1 MKTKDNPMQ
10 SAHSALRCSAK
21 SKRTG
26 KPCGSPAV
34 NGWSVCRM
42 HGARGG
48 APSGEP
54 NGNYR
59 HGGNT
64 KEALALM
71 AEIQALMRSC
81 RETIDAR

>member
-1 MKTKDNPMQ
+1 
-10 SAHSALRCSAK
+10 
-21 SKRTG
+21 
-26 KPCGSPAV
+26 
-34 NGWSVCRM
+34 M